1 MPKHLFADYLDKIE
15 AFLNEHMALLPGS
28 AIGIGKLLHEA
39 KGEDGERLFPFHWQQ
54 LQLLPI
60 VKQFAQAIK
69 DADAVHI
76 EEAADSLVD
85 DVKPKGK
92 PDYSWEES
100 DTAAKCV
107 FVADANRIVT
117 LDDAL
122 KVSGAD
128 MDKWDVAKWKF
139 NKWEM
144 GFKERILETV
154 TKEGKRKHKDTHV
167 ESGVQDL
174 IQVCIDFKPKVI
186 APSETAIKG
195 LIEEFKAYVSPVPR
209 FTYSKQEECAAIINL
224 YDAHIDKVCLVT
236 ETGYGS
242 TIEDNVEEFERLFD
256 RLLTHAASY
265 APELI
270 IFPIGHDFFNTNGP
284 MNTTKRGTPQ
294 DTAVKSHDSFKVG
307 VKLLRRCI
315 DKARHVARVK
325 VKVIKG
331 NHDEDKDFYLGQVLE
346 AIYETDQNTEIDTD
360 RKQRKYEEYGLN
372 LFGFGHGDKE
382 ARKVAQLPLMMAE
395 EEKAAWARTIFR
407 SFFLGDKHHKM
418 EYQFLRGKDFIGCL
432 VKFLRSVGTSDEWH
446 YDNGYIGIP
455 RTGEVE
461 IHSKTRGIIG
471 HHFAHAQYSLTA

>member
-1 MPKHLFADYLDKIE
+1 MPKHLISDYLE
-15 AFLNEHMALLPGS
+15 RMQAFLDSYTGEKKAENKF
-28 AIGIGKLLHEA
+28 IGKLLA
-39 KGEDGERLFPFHWQQ
+39 KHFPFHWQQ
-54 LQLLPI
+54 LRTCEFTKAY
-60 VKQFAQAIK
+60 VKGMK
-69 DADAVHI
+69 
-76 EEAADSLVD
+76 AADII
-85 DVKPKGK
+85 G
-92 PDYSWEES
+92 
-100 DTAAKCV
+100 
-107 FVADANRIVT
+107 VADKLQE
-117 LDDAL
+117 LDKAEDTGL
-122 KVSGAD
+122 KADFSKDTGTVEGKRVKSLADLLEACSIDTDVWEVERYVS
-128 MDKWDVAKWKF
+128 
-139 NKWEM
+139 NKWEV
-144 GFKERILETV
+144 GAKNAQQQIAV
-154 TKEGKRKHKDTHV
+154 TPLYQIKAWLRRKKVDAS
-167 ESGVQDL
+167 ESAVKAL
-174 IQVCIDFKPKVI
+174 
-186 APSETAIKG
+186 
-195 LIEEFKAYVSPVPR
+195 LEEFKAYVSPVPR
-209 FTYSKQEECAAIINL
+209 FTYQKQEECAAIINL

-307 VKLLRRCI
+307 VRLLRRCI

-346 AIYETDQNTEIDTD
+346 AIYESDQNTQIDTD

-418 EYQFLRGKDFIGCL
+418 EYQFLRGKDFVGCL
-432 VKFLRSVGTSDEWH
+432 VKFLRSVGTTDAWH

>member
-1 MPKHLFADYLDKIE
+1 MRKPLLIPSQVLERMRSYLNDLGYVK
-15 AFLNEHMALLPGS
+15 ATAQNVA
-28 AIGIGKLLHEA
+28 KLLHGKFPAYSEQYLRKSDFVKEYVNTLLSA
-39 KGEDGERLFPFHWQQ
+39 DTISVADKLIKQEPLGE
-54 LQLLPI
+54 
-60 VKQFAQAIK
+60 
-69 DADAVHI
+69 
-76 EEAADSLVD
+76 
-85 DVKPKGK
+85 PKGK
-92 PDYSWEES
+92 PDYTWEES

-107 FVADANRIVT
+107 FVADAKRVVT

-122 KVSGAD
+122 RVSGAD
-128 MDKWDVAKWKF
+128 MGKWDVAKWKF

-144 GFKERILETV
+144 GFKERIFETISKEEGGV
-154 TKEGKRKHKDTHV
+154 THKDIRV

-174 IQVCIDFKPKVI
+174 IQVCIDFKPKVVD
-186 APSETAIKG
+186 ASESAVKA
-195 LIEEFKAYVSPVPR
+195 LLEEFRQYVSPVPR
-209 FTYSKQEECAAIINL
+209 FTYSKQEQCAAIINL
-224 YDAHIDKVCLVT
+224 YDAHIDKVCLVA

-242 TIEDNVEEFERLFD
+242 TVEDNVEEFERLFD

-294 DTAVKSHDSFKVG
+294 DVAIKSHDSFKVG

-346 AIYETDQNTEIDTD
+346 ALYETDQNTEIDTD
-360 RKQRKYEEYGLN
+360 RRQRKYEAYGLN

-382 ARKVAQLPLMMAE
+382 ARKIAQLPLMMAE
-395 EEKAAWARTIFR
+395 EEKESWAKTTFR

-418 EYQFLRGKDFIGCL
+418 EYQFLRGKDFVGCQ
-432 VKFLRSVGTSDEWH
+432 VKFLRSVGTTDAWH

-471 HHFAHAQYSLTA
+471 HHFAHAKYNMETNP